1 MDQAQGEPA
10 LLFAGKE
17 SDVVLAEYNTLRTEL
32 LQRTGTRSQLI
43 NLLLTAFGAV
53 LGAAALT
60 PQGSALLLLYPLLAL
75 ALLNGYLSNSLKIQR
90 IKQYLVHPLE
100 DYVQTNLPTAAKEQL
115 FRWHTTYQP
124 VEKVALGLLF
134 SC

>member
-1 MDQAQGEPA
+1 MDQAQSEPT

-60 PQGSALLLLYPLLAL
+60 SQGSTLLLLYPLLAL
-75 ALLNGYLSNSLKIQR
+75 ALLNGYLSNSESI
-90 IKQYLVHPLE
+90 
-100 DYVQTNLPTAAKEQL
+100 
-115 FRWHTTYQP
+115 
-124 VEKVALGLLF
+124 
-134 SC
+134 S